1 MALTNYHKT
10 SIFDIKE
17 EEDDEIFTNHIQ
29 SEPHFPIKTPQS
41 SFNQLPLSTT
51 QQSSFSQPTLS
62 TKLQSSP
69 QTTVIPSFRDS
80 DMTNY
85 VAMAYQ
91 IASNLRNND
100 PYAYKQCSR
109 FYKNDN
115 TIYIIVIVF
124 LLLVCVFLSR
134 TRN

>member
-1 MALTNYHKT
+1 MQNLTLIKNIQEDPEFNNHLKKNTYTTPFNT
-10 SIFDIKE
+10 SPVNTTPINENNI
-17 EEDDEIFTNHIQ
+17 IYNHQ
-29 SEPHFPIKTPQS
+29 PQS
-41 SFNQLPLSTT
+41 QPQL
-51 QQSSFSQPTLS
+51 QD
-62 TKLQSSP
+62 KLNF
-69 QTTVIPSFRDS
+69 IPSYRDS

-115 TIYIIVIVF
+115 TAYIIVIVF